1 MITTRDG
8 LKKYILEELGSPF
21 LEVELSDSQLNHSI
35 DKSIQEY
42 TTVAFDGQQTKY
54 IKFNCQGRGTYKV
67 SKQIDE
73 ITNIAKSGIFNGGFD
88 MSGWV
93 DQNLS
98 NYILSSSGVAL
109 SYLVTLSATRSL
121 TEKYFKK
128 SIAYE
133 FNCYKSELVIFED
146 FHGPLL
152 IEAKMQYIPDDE
164 DDKIFDA
171 EWVKKMATAQA
182 RLLQSI
188 VLGKYDQALIN
199 GSHVNYA
206 DMRSMAETDIE
217 NLRQELKDKW
227 QNPAIMMIG

>member
-1 MITTRDG
+1 
-8 LKKYILEELGSPF
+8 
-21 LEVELSDSQLNHSI
+21 
-35 DKSIQEY
+35 
-42 TTVAFDGQQTKY
+42 
-54 IKFNCQGRGTYKV
+54 
-67 SKQIDE
+67 
-73 ITNIAKSGIFNGGFD
+73 
-88 MSGWV
+88 
-93 DQNLS
+93 
-98 NYILSSSGVAL
+98 
-109 SYLVTLSATRSL
+109 
-121 TEKYFKK
+121 
-128 SIAYE
+128 
-133 FNCYKSELVIFED
+133 
-146 FHGPLL
+146 
-152 IEAKMQYIPDDE
+152 MQYIPDDE